1 MKATLYQKCIDEKR
15 LSLLT
20 EWAGEKN
27 APLTPWTVTPGSRK
41 RVWWRCEK
49 GHEWQA
55 AVSTRWSGHGCPV
68 CASRLLRP
76 GTNDLAAANPAMA
89 AEWHPDKNGDL
100 TPDCVFPQSAKRVWW
115 RYEKGHEWQAT
126 VKSRVKDG
134 SGCPVCAGKKVQPGV
149 NDLETVAPEIAAQ
162 WHPTKNGALT
172 PRDLVAGS
180 HMRAWWRC
188 EKGYEWRASVMARV
202 KTGCGCPVCAG
213 KTVVP
218 GENDLAAFAPA
229 LADEW
234 HPTKNNGLT
243 PDRVRPQSNR
253 TVWWRCEKGHE
264 WRASI
269 NSRVSQGNGCPYCGS
284 RMLMAGYNDLA
295 TLEPRIAA
303 EWDTEL
309 NGALTPQM
317 VMPGS
322 HKKVWWHCSDGH
334 VWLAAVYSRTG
345 NQRGGCPVCA
355 GVVGKKR
362 LARMQELEAS
372 ARLSLARR
380 VPMLPERYIPTP
392 TTPPAAA
399 R

>member
-68 CASRLLRP
+68 CA
-76 GTNDLAAANPAMA
+76 
-89 AEWHPDKNGDL
+89 
-100 TPDCVFPQSAKRVWW
+100 
-115 RYEKGHEWQAT
+115 
-126 VKSRVKDG
+126 
-134 SGCPVCAGKKVQPGV
+134 
-149 NDLETVAPEIAAQ
+149 
-162 WHPTKNGALT
+162 
-172 PRDLVAGS
+172 
-180 HMRAWWRC
+180 
-188 EKGYEWRASVMARV
+188 
-202 KTGCGCPVCAG
+202 
-213 KTVVP
+213 
-218 GENDLAAFAPA
+218 
-229 LADEW
+229 
-234 HPTKNNGLT
+234 
-243 PDRVRPQSNR
+243 
-253 TVWWRCEKGHE
+253 
-264 WRASI
+264 
-269 NSRVSQGNGCPYCGS
+269 
-284 RMLMAGYNDLA
+284 
-295 TLEPRIAA
+295 
-303 EWDTEL
+303 
-309 NGALTPQM
+309 
-317 VMPGS
+317 
-322 HKKVWWHCSDGH
+322 
-334 VWLAAVYSRTG
+334 
-345 NQRGGCPVCA
+345 